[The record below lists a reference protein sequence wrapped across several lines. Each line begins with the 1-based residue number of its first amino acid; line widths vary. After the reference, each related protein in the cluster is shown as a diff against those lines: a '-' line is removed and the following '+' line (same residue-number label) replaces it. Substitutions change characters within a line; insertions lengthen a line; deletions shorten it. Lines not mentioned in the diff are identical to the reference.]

1 MPLTEFEAKEA
12 LRAATDW
19 LATSSVPGVADAQE
33 GIANTIPLIMMGTV
47 VLQDLDELAALVEES
62 SRTPGE
68 PDGVRRVQVKEAVT
82 AAFDHV
88 RSLSSDSK

>member
-12 LRAATDW
+12 LRVATDW
-19 LATSSVPGVADAQE
+19 LAASSVPGVADAQE

-62 SRTPGE
+62 SQTPGE

>member
-12 LRAATDW
+12 LRAAIDW
-19 LATSSVPGVADAQE
+19 LATASVPGAADAQE

-47 VLQDLDELAALVEES
+47 SPQDLDELAALVEES
-62 SRTPGE
+62 SGTPGE
-68 PDGVRRVQVKEAVT
+68 PDGVRRVQLKEAVT

-88 RSLSSDSK
+88 RSLSSDAK